1 LIFRIPIQIIA
12 GGMALQIL
20 SDAAYLAF
28 TANTSNPAP
37 EGYNGA
43 RMTLTSGTKLG
54 PYEIQSPLGA
64 GGMGEVH
71 RARDTRLARE
81 VAIKVLPEAFA
92 RNTDRLER
100 FEHEARLLSTVNHPN
115 ILAIHDVGCQGELHY
130 LVSELLEGQTLREKM
145 AAGPLSQRRVT
156 EYAVEI
162 ARGLA
167 AAHEKGVVHRDL
179 KPDNIFITK
188 DNRVKILDFGLAKQV
203 VGDGSLSAESAT
215 MTSPTPTQ
223 PGTVMGTVG
232 YMSPE
237 QVRGQIVDHRSD
249 IFSFGAIL
257 YEMVSGK
264 RAFKGDTSVETMNA
278 ILKEDPPEL
287 SESGLNVMPG
297 LDRIV
302 RHCLEKEPG
311 LRFQSARDLSFDL
324 ESLSSLSSASKTV
337 VAARASQRRLR
348 NALLIAIP
356 VLLVA
361 AAAFWAG
368 HAAQNSPA
376 PVFTRLTFRGG
387 HVGSARFSP
396 DGHTVVYSAEFGD
409 EPLQIYTTRPDAPQS
424 RELGLKNS
432 SILAVS
438 KQDELAI
445 TLNHLQMAANAG
457 GGTLARVPLTGGS
470 PRELNE
476 AVGSADWS
484 PDGQSLAFCALTDK
498 SARLEYPQGTRLY
511 ETQGWIGQ
519 LRISPDGNLVAFID
533 HPIRWDSLGRVM
545 VVDRQGKSRVLT
557 GSFSDIR
564 GLAWAPS
571 GKEIWF
577 TGSAVHLS
585 GNLFAVDLQG
595 HQRLVWAGAGG
606 VVLQDISPD
615 GRVLFIRENRRRGIA
630 GLFPGHNSEVDMSW
644 QDWSLLTRISPDGK
658 WIFFSEE
665 GDGGG
670 KQYSAYMRATDG
682 SPAIRLGDGTPYGI
696 SPDLKWV
703 SSIIPGQPQQLWL
716 LPTRAGEPKN
726 LSQPGFDYDFATW
739 FPDGKHMFVIGR
751 EPGKQTRSYL
761 TTMDSG
767 VLKPVTPEGVQG
779 FPTEDGKEIISR
791 QGEVLTFY
799 PIGGGQP
806 RSVKAKIP
814 DLIFPLSGATGRYVI
829 GAEQP
834 GVPLKLYRYDTL
846 TGEKQP
852 WRELV
857 PADRSGVFNATMFD
871 VTPDARWYAYS
882 YVRDLSDV
890 YLVEGL
896 R

>member
-1 LIFRIPIQIIA
+1 
-12 GGMALQIL
+12 
-20 SDAAYLAF
+20 
-28 TANTSNPAP
+28 
-37 EGYNGA
+37 
-43 RMTLTSGTKLG
+43 MTLTAGTKLG
-54 PYEIQSPLGA
+54 PYEILSPLGA

-92 RNTDRLER
+92 RNADHLQR

-145 AAGPLSQRRVT
+145 SDGPLSQRRVT

-188 DNRVKILDFGLAKQV
+188 DNRVKILDFGLAKQAT
-203 VGDGSLSAESAT
+203 GEGGLPGESAT
-215 MTSPTPTQ
+215 MTGPTPTE

-237 QVRGQIVDHRSD
+237 QVRGQTVDHRSD
-249 IFSFGAIL
+249 VFSFGAIL
-257 YEMVSGK
+257 YEMLSGK
-264 RAFKGDTSVETMNA
+264 RAFKGETSVETMNA

-311 LRFQSARDLSFDL
+311 LRFQSARDLTFDL
-324 ESLSSLSSASKTV
+324 ESLSSLSSTTKAV
-337 VAARASQRRLR
+337 VSPRFSRLRR

-361 AAAFWAG
+361 AASFWAG
-368 HAAQNSPA
+368 HATRTSSA
-376 PVFTRLTFRGG
+376 PLFTRLTFRGG
-387 HVGSARFSP
+387 HVSSARFSP
-396 DGHTVVYSAEFGD
+396 DGHTIIYSAAFGN

-424 RELGLKNS
+424 RDLGLKNS

-438 KQDELAI
+438 KQDELAV
-445 TLNHLQMAANAG
+445 TLNHVQLQANAG

-476 AVGSADWS
+476 AVGSADWA
-484 PDGQSLAFCALTDK
+484 PDGQSLALAALTY
-498 SARLEYPQGTRLY
+498 SSVNLEYPQGTRIY
-511 ETQGWIGQ
+511 ETQGWIGE
-519 LRISPDGNLVAFID
+519 LRVSPDGNLVAFID

-545 VVDRQGKSRVLT
+545 VVDRSGKGRTLT

-571 GKEIWF
+571 GKEVWF
-577 TGSAVHLS
+577 TGSNVRLS
-585 GNLFAVDLQG
+585 SNLFAVDLQG
-595 HQRLVWAGAGG
+595 HQRLVWASAGG
-606 VVLQDISPD
+606 VVLQDISAD

-630 GLFPGHNSEVDMSW
+630 GLFPSHASETNISW

-670 KQYSAYMRATDG
+670 QKYSAYMRATDG
-682 SPAIRLGDGTPYGI
+682 SPAIRLGDGTPYGV

-703 SSIIPGQPQQLWL
+703 ASIVPGRPQQLWL

-726 LSQPGFDYDFATW
+726 LSQPGFDYDFAVW
-739 FPDGKHMFVIGR
+739 LPDGKQLLVIGR
-751 EPGKQTRSYL
+751 EPGKKTRSYL
-761 TTMDSG
+761 TTMDTG
-767 VLKPVTPEGVQG
+767 LLKVITPEGVQG
-779 FPTEDGKEIISR
+779 FPTEDGKEVVSR
-791 QGEVLTFY
+791 QGDVLTYY
-799 PIGGGQP
+799 PIAGGQP
-806 RSVKAKIP
+806 RRVKAKISNVT
-814 DLIFPLSGATGRYVI
+814 LPLSGQTGRYAI
-829 GAEQP
+829 GAEQQE
-834 GVPLKLYRYDTL
+834 VPLRLYRYDTV
-846 TGEKQP
+846 TGEKQL

-857 PADRSGVFNATMFD
+857 PSDGAGVYSINMFD
-871 VTPDARWYAYS
+871 ITPDARWYAYS

-890 YLVEGL
+890 YLVDGL